1 LKGAGELCERICWY
15 GSGGSGANRRDG
27 GAGGGKARGDD
38 QLLGAI
44 AFTLSEDVA
53 STNKANSEGDV
64 NSSTASLCRRK
75 FDASVLSVETRR
87 GMPSAL
93 VGAAGLCIA
102 AGADDP
108 DQPRPDSLVDSYT
121 SGGG

>member
-1 LKGAGELCERICWY
+1 MVAGELCDRICWY
-15 GSGGSGANRRDG
+15 GSGGSGASKRDG
-27 GAGGGKARGDD
+27 GGGGGYTRGDD

-44 AFTLSEDVA
+44 ALMLSEDVA
-53 STNKANSEGDV
+53 STNKAKSDGDV

-75 FDASVLSVETRR
+75 FDPALVVDTRR
-87 GMPSAL
+87 GRGSAL
-93 VGAAGLCIA
+93 VGATGLCIA

-108 DQPRPDSLVDSYT
+108 DHPRPDSASESNA